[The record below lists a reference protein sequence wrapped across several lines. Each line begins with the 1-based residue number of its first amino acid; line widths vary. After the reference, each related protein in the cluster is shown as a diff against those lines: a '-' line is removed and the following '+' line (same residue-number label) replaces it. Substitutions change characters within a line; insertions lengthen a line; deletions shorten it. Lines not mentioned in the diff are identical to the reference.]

1 VSVVNMS
8 HGVYWLCN
16 REDDKF
22 VPARMIKRACDKQ
35 FMAVCQRFGSTS
47 SCETCQYAQPTAIP
61 PIHAQGCLVP
71 VAEEEAR

>member
-1 VSVVNMS
+1 MSVVNMS

-35 FMAVCQRFGSTS
+35 FMAVCQRFGW
-47 SCETCQYAQPTAIP
+47 
-61 PIHAQGCLVP
+61 P
-71 VAEEEAR
+71 VFYVAYRTWVR